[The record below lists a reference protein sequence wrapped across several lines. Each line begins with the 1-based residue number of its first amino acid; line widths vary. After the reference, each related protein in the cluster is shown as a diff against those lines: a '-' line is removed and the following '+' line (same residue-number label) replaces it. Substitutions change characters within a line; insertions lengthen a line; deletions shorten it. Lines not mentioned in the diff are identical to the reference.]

1 MAACDKPQICELTY
15 ALHWKHIILSQDRKQ
30 SFGCFEKLSHL

>member
-15 ALHWKHIILSQDRKQ
+15 ALHWKHFILS
-30 SFGCFEKLSHL
+30 